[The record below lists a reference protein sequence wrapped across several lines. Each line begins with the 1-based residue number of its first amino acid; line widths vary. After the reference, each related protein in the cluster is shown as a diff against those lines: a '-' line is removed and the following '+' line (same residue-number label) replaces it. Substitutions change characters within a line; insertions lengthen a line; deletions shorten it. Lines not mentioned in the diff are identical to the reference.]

1 MELGS
6 EEEIA
11 RMEQMLA
18 QEMMHGAAPQPLKP
32 KRSPGPSPLGR
43 SGGLGSLGSLQT
55 TPTPTHGIEEDEH
68 GGDNERGG
76 GSYTAEAEPNRGYEA
91 LLDQFSLHEFLIRRG
106 ATLDMTPEFESYKRA
121 FQPVWHLVGE
131 LIVRLEETCRRYI
144 VPLAVIDGKALAELA
159 IKLNGADVSTE
170 AVLGCIKNLES
181 VVKLM
186 RQPGRQFMGPDG
198 KTVRFHP
205 PSTHQRP
212 TAR

>member
-1 MELGS
+1 MV
-6 EEEIA
+6 
-11 RMEQMLA
+11 
-18 QEMMHGAAPQPLKP
+18 
-32 KRSPGPSPLGR
+32 
-43 SGGLGSLGSLQT
+43 SLLSQLI
-55 TPTPTHGIEEDEH
+55 THTHTDCQ
-68 GGDNERGG
+68 R
-76 GSYTAEAEPNRGYEA
+76 RYEA

-159 IKLNGADVSTE
+159 IKLNGADVTTE

-186 RQPGRQFMGPDG
+186 RQPGRQFMGPNG
-198 KTVRFHP
+198 KTVP
-205 PSTHQRP
+205 
-212 TAR
+212 